1 MRALTDRKE
10 CTDAVQAAPVGWV
23 EWGESRAMGD
33 VVTAIDRVAATP
45 RTTVLVMGE
54 SGTGKEIVAREIHRR
69 SARKD
74 KPFVAVNC
82 AGFADGLLE
91 ADLFG
96 YASGAF
102 TGALPGGREGLF
114 AAAHGGSILLD
125 EIGELDMNLQAH
137 LLRVLQERT
146 FRPVGSAVD
155 HAIDVRILAATNRD
169 LGEMVSAGRFRED
182 LYYRLNVVKIDLPP
196 LRDRPEDI
204 PLLATHF
211 ADKYARSGEMGKRI
225 SAAAMDVL
233 LAYHW
238 PGNIRELENAIER
251 ASVTSPDKIV
261 GPDNLPQE
269 LTSPPA
275 GNTPFNID
283 VNRALPEVL
292 NDAVASIEQQYLRKA
307 LKLSH
312 GNVGRCAKISGLSRR
327 SVTAKIAAYQIDK
340 ALFKYDGWG
349 EADERG
355 DNLET
360 ARKVGKK
367 NLARDPEDVD
377 LDESA

>member
-1 MRALTDRKE
+1 MRVLSDRKE
-10 CTDAVQAAPVGWV
+10 FAGGLETAAGSWI

-33 VVTAIDRVAATP
+33 VVTAIERVAATP

-169 LGEMVSAGRFRED
+169 LGQMVSAGRFRED
-182 LYYRLNVVKIDLPP
+182 LYYRLNVLSIRVPA
-196 LRDRPEDI
+196 LRDRTADLPRLVQGFVEIFGREIGCTPRGLTLEAVDA
-204 PLLATHF
+204 LAQHRWPGNVRELRNVIER
-211 ADKYARSGEMGKRI
+211 A
-225 SAAAMDVL
+225 VL
-233 LAYHW
+233 LARDGWIGPEHLLLDTANTNGTGTGTQ
-238 PGNIRELENAIER
+238 PMNGMHLSIPDCSLRSVERALIER
-251 ASVTSPDKIV
+251 VLGDA
-261 GPDNLPQE
+261 
-269 LTSPPA
+269 A
-275 GNTPFNID
+275 GNRSQAARVLG
-283 VNRALPEVL
+283 VNRTTLYNKMRTYGLA
-292 NDAVASIEQQYLRKA
+292 AS
-307 LKLSH
+307 
-312 GNVGRCAKISGLSRR
+312 
-327 SVTAKIAAYQIDK
+327 
-340 ALFKYDGWG
+340 
-349 EADERG
+349 
-355 DNLET
+355 
-360 ARKVGKK
+360 
-367 NLARDPEDVD
+367 
-377 LDESA
+377 